1 MAIVTGDR
9 YLDHL
14 VRFVDRQAGALLDGS
29 LTLKLNPVGLHYVHS
44 RLDALA
50 ELESLLAAAPVDYLR
65 AYVSDLGDHRA
76 LEHLRRIL
84 RLLPSLRILS
94 VLPSPSRDP
103 TPLSFLP
110 FSRLRS
116 LELRG
121 CDLSSSAARGLL
133 DLRHTLEKLIC
144 HNSTDALR
152 HVFASRIAD
161 VKESPAW
168 TRLSF
173 VSCACNGLVLMDESL
188 QLLPAVETLD
198 LSRNQ
203 FAKAANLRRCGR
215 LRLLDLGFNHL
226 RSISSFSEVS
236 SRVVK
241 LVLRNNALATLR
253 GIENLKSVEGLDL
266 SYNIISNFS
275 ELEILASLP
284 SLQSLWLEG
293 NPICCA
299 RWYRAHVFSFFSH
312 PEKLNLDEK
321 GISTRE
327 FWERHLILASRQKQ
341 PSGYGFYFP
350 ARYAAEDEGS
360 LTTKRKKYCRLA
372 SIEDEEHRKYF
383 SSDNVDQESVS
394 CESDIQKKDENAIS
408 DSESE
413 IVSLM
418 NKVECMKKEQSVLW
432 LRKFKEWLDET
443 PGYTMDRS
451 RCTRFNLDPG
461 KENYVI
467 QNEGERILG
476 ESSSYIPCGTNP
488 SEGEGS
494 SSKILDP
501 ELPDTDACAVSTE
514 YYETNGKAILEHA
527 KNGERSSTAQ
537 RISGINLD
545 QDQLKVHSRKPLN
558 LAPLDVTVYP
568 KSTTSTVQA
577 DDQVE
582 LKISPASVTA
592 IGEIMGSRT
601 SSIYPGSPPH
611 YQEDILQ
618 RRLYLEEE
626 FLQLSAD
633 SQSLASSDSDTSC
646 SDDDSCTSTLEIDH
660 PHVQESMKQDSND
673 TLVPSSHKDNHHG
686 FEEPVKNNTI
696 ISSEFYSEPNSGV
709 GKCVSSNHDE
719 SFSYSAGNPCS
730 DEYLSQKIGG
740 SKKEAAK
747 WRHKRRIVSLPE
759 NFVSCYSE
767 PEFQNGNGLL
777 GIDGDNKMN
786 KEGFL
791 NCDKNHVNFSS
802 EEALTVVTQNNRK
815 HNFLADISLL
825 KTVASSLNPDQ
836 DEFIK
841 DFFHM
846 KLADSGASETC
857 QQAVRCPCM
866 HQLESASQESEVA
879 LLRSSKNNLYMLLID
894 AMPDGQETVSK
905 VLGYYRLEE
914 LREVVVGL
922 GLQALRVL
930 MEDDSSYLFL
940 PRSVEKFQDLLC
952 LLSVGDSTASST
964 VFSLRSWEQ
973 VQVRLLEKNI
983 CGCLKMGIVL
993 FSMLLFW
1000 QNKYEGEAWVL
1011 RSLFVTEGC
1020 LLLCAENLVQF
1031 SSVEDDNG
1039 SSPPYYSLDSCC
1051 PIQDII
1057 EMVVELDGSI
1067 CLTLTMNNSTSG
1079 GSCFTRTSCNEKPP
1093 KEENAQVCTWKLKW
1107 FAEEALVKF
1116 VAVLKAIHLG
1126 LTMSPLPVKCI
1137 S

>member
-14 VRFVDRQAGALLDGS
+14 VRFVDRHAGALLDGA

-84 RLLPSLRILS
+84 RLLPSLRIIS
-94 VLPSPSRDP
+94 VLPAPSRDP

-203 FAKAANLRRCGR
+203 FAKAANLRKCGR

-226 RSISSFSEVS
+226 RSISSLAEVS
-236 SRVVK
+236 SRIVK

-266 SYNIISNFS
+266 SYNIISSFS

-284 SLQSLWLEG
+284 SLQNLWLEG
-293 NPICCA
+293 NPVCCS
-299 RWYRAHVFSFFSH
+299 RWYRAHIFSFLSH

-327 FWERHLILASRQKQ
+327 FWERHIILASRQKQ

-350 ARYAAEDEGS
+350 ARDDAEDDGR
-360 LTTKRKKYCRLA
+360 LNTKRKKYCRLA
-372 SIEDEEHRKYF
+372 SIEDEEHRRYF

-394 CESDIQKKDENAIS
+394 SDSDIKKKDENAIS

-418 NKVECMKKEQSVLW
+418 NKVEDMKKERSVLW
-432 LRKFKEWLDET
+432 LREIKEWLDQT
-443 PGYTMDRS
+443 PGYTMDKS
-451 RCTRFNLDPG
+451 QYTKFNLDPG
-461 KENYVI
+461 KENCLR
-467 QNEGERILG
+467 QNEGASLLG
-476 ESSSYIPCGTNP
+476 ESSSYIPYGTHA

-494 SSKILDP
+494 SSNILES
-501 ELPDTDACAVSTE
+501 ELPYTDACAGGTE
-514 YYETNGKAILEHA
+514 YYETNGRASLEQS
-527 KNGERSSTAQ
+527 KNGEHSSTAQ
-537 RISGINLD
+537 RIGGKNLD
-545 QDQLKVHSRKPLN
+545 QDQSKVYSRKSLS
-558 LAPLDVTVYP
+558 LAPLDVTV
-568 KSTTSTVQA
+568 KA
-577 DDQVE
+577 DDRVE
-582 LKISPASVTA
+582 LKISPAPLTA
-592 IGEIMGSRT
+592 IDEIMGSRP
-601 SSIYPGSPPH
+601 SSLYPGSPPH

-646 SDDDSCTSTLEIDH
+646 SDDDSCTSTLELDH
-660 PHVQESMKQDSND
+660 PHDQESMKRDSND
-673 TLVPSSHKDNHHG
+673 TLVASSQKADHHDKMI
-686 FEEPVKNNTI
+686 EEAVKNDTI
-696 ISSEFYSEPNSGV
+696 ILSEFYTEPNSGV
-709 GKCVSSNHDE
+709 EKCVSSNDDE
-719 SFSYSAGNPCS
+719 SFSYSVGNPDN
-730 DEYLSQKIGG
+730 DEYLRQHIGG
-740 SKKEAAK
+740 KEKEAAK
-747 WRHKRRIVSLPE
+747 RKHKMRIVSLSE
-759 NFVSCYSE
+759 NFVTCDVES
-767 PEFQNGNGLL
+767 EFQNGNGLL
-777 GIDGDNKMN
+777 GIDEDNKR
-786 KEGFL
+786 
-791 NCDKNHVNFSS
+791 DKGVPNFDKKHINVSS
-802 EEALTVVTQNNRK
+802 EEDVMVVTQNNGIN
-815 HNFLADISLL
+815 NFLADSSLL
-825 KTVASSLNPDQ
+825 KPMARSLNPDR

-841 DFFHM
+841 EFFHM

-866 HQLESASQESEVA
+866 HQHESASQESEVA
-879 LLRSSKNNLYMLLID
+879 LLRSSKNKLYVLLID
-894 AMPDGQETVSK
+894 AMPDGQEAVFK
-905 VLGYYRLEE
+905 VLGCHKLEE

-922 GLQALRVL
+922 GLQVLRVQ
-930 MEDDSSYLFL
+930 MEGDSAYLFL
-940 PRSVEKFQDLLC
+940 PKSIEKFQDLLC
-952 LLSVGDSTASST
+952 LLQLGEHTPLSTK
-964 VFSLRSWEQ
+964 FSLRSWEQ
-973 VQVRLLEKNI
+973 VQVRLLEKDI
-983 CGCLKMGIVL
+983 CGSLKMGIVF
-993 FSMLLFW
+993 FSMLLLW
-1000 QNKYEGEAWVL
+1000 QNKCEGESWVL
-1011 RSLFVTEGC
+1011 RSLIVTEGC
-1020 LLLCAENLVQF
+1020 LILCIENLVQF
-1031 SSVEDDNG
+1031 SFVEDNG
-1039 SSPPYYSLDSCC
+1039 SSHPYYSLDSCC
-1051 PIQDII
+1051 AIQDIVDV
-1057 EMVVELDGSI
+1057 VVELNGSR
-1067 CLTLTMNNSTSG
+1067 CLTLTAKTFTSG
-1079 GSCFTRTSCNEKPP
+1079 RVGLTGTSANEKPP
-1093 KEENAQVCTWKLKW
+1093 KRKNAQACILKLKW
-1107 FAEEALVKF
+1107 FSEESLLKF
-1116 VAVLKAIHLG
+1116 VAVLKGIHLG